1 MARSSTR
8 MSPLLLAVALVAAAA
23 LPPLTAHALTIE
35 YNNGGTLIKGSG
47 KVIDQNRSV
56 SAFSKLRL
64 EGSFTVE
71 AKQANAAQVSV
82 RADDNLVDHIETVV
96 DGDTLVVR
104 SKPKASWR
112 TTSPMVVHVSFAQL
126 QGAELRGSG
135 DLNIRSLQADRFS
148 ASVSGSGDMRIEGAQ
163 LGGLT
168 ASLAGSGDLNATGTA
183 QQVDAHVA
191 GSGDVELSKLQ
202 ARQARVNLAG
212 SGDVS
217 VHAAESVDV
226 NIVGSGDVQVWG
238 KPAKVSRKIVGS
250 GDIHLK

>member
-1 MARSSTR
+1 MARSLPR

-23 LPPLTAHALTIE
+23 LPPLTAQALTIE
-35 YNNGGTLIKGSG
+35 YSGGGTLIKGSG

-56 SAFSKLRL
+56 TAFSKLRL

-71 AKQANAAQVSV
+71 AKQGGAAQVSV
-82 RADDNLVDHIETVV
+82 RADDNLVDQVETVV

-112 TTSPMVVHVSFAQL
+112 TSSPMVVNVTFAQL
-126 QGAELRGSG
+126 QAAEVRGSG
-135 DLNIRSLQADRFS
+135 DLNIRSLQAERFS
-148 ASVSGSGDMRIEGAQ
+148 AAVSGSGDLRIEAAQ
-163 LGGLT
+163 LGSLT
-168 ASLAGSGDLNATGTA
+168 ANLAGSGDLHATGTA
-183 QQVDAHVA
+183 QQVDANVA
-191 GSGDVELSKLQ
+191 GSGDIELSKLQ
-202 ARQARVNLAG
+202 ARQSRVNLAG

-238 KPAKVSRKIVGS
+238 KPAKVSRKVMGS